1 MGSKIIILS
10 LGLVNTSMQVFKEI
24 SDPADKKIER
34 GEILAFLAMIFLI
47 SINQGKLKLYGY

>member
-34 GEILAFLAMIFLI
+34 GEILAFLAMIFFNFNK
-47 SINQGKLKLYGY
+47 SG

>member
-10 LGLVNTSMQVFKEI
+10 LGLVNTSIHVFKEI

-34 GEILAFLAMIFLI
+34 REILAFLAMIFFNFNK
-47 SINQGKLKLYGY
+47 SG